1 MPLVVKSGV
10 REFMGKQGAYKN
22 FRISEKT
29 WAAMESAVEGLV
41 KAGLMRCKAN
51 GRKTLQ
57 AQDL

>member
-10 REFMGKQGAYKN
+10 REFLGKQSAFKD

-29 WAAMESAVEGLV
+29 WAAMESQVGNLI